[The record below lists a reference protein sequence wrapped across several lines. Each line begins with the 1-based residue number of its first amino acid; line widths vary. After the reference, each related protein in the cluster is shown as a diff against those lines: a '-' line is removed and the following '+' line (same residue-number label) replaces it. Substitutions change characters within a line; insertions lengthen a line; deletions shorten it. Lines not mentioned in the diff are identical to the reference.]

1 VAFMISNR
9 QNKPALT
16 AFFQAIKSRLPHDED
31 YHASHVMTDDAN
43 QYHNAWVSVFGTA
56 DKKLCTCHI
65 DHTWHRAIK
74 QHVQQSDDQ
83 VEIYHMLRCLLQ
95 ELNEVDTQYVTIQ
108 VQ

>member
-1 VAFMISNR
+1 MISNR

-56 DKKLCTCHI
+56 DKKGGAENA
-65 DHTWHRAIK
+65 R
-74 QHVQQSDDQ
+74 
-83 VEIYHMLRCLLQ
+83 
-95 ELNEVDTQYVTIQ
+95 VDNVG
-108 VQ
+108 VDKSAR